1 METGSLFVYKNE
13 RQVENMSYKI
23 TNAISSNRIPAWG
36 NKKKYIAVHYLGV
49 VGQNHDLASDGCG
62 AHFYIYWDGTIYQ
75 RCSLDAVPWAVGTAG
90 YYAQKHPEAN
100 NYNTISIEM
109 CCKCDGNAAL
119 ASDPKWYFTTATQ
132 EACAWLVRHL
142 MGQLGIAADHVLRH
156 YDIVNKVCPAPYVHN
171 NHYKTSWT
179 WNEFKKAISGQNT
192 QPQTTGTQT
201 SAFSGLSEKQA
212 AEKLLGICAPIAKKN
227 GLLPSVATAQ
237 CILESGYCRT
247 ELAQKANNICGM
259 KCNLSGNTW
268 DGTTWDGKS
277 SVKIRTPEQDT
288 AGNTYYINAD
298 FRKYPSIEK
307 SIADRCAYLLGA
319 TVGNKKRYDG
329 IRQCKTYR
337 EQITLIK
344 NGGYA
349 TDIGYIQKICNI
361 IERHGLDR
369 QDGTGDILPDTGEIW
384 YRVRKT
390 WANAKSQ
397 IGAFHSLTK
406 AKQCADQHA
415 GYSVF
420 DENGKKLYTS
430 AKVPYK
436 IKVTKTNV
444 PIRTGAAKSY
454 SRVMICPVGVY
465 EIVEEKNGFGRLK
478 SGAGWIYLKKTTLM

>member
-1 METGSLFVYKNE
+1 MNKINRMISKYNFNSGS
-13 RQVENMSYKI
+13 
-23 TNAISSNRIPAWG
+23 ISRVR
-36 NKKKYIAVHYLGV
+36 YIVVHYVGALGGAKENCV
-49 VGQNHDLASDGCG
+49 YYGGGDRGSSAHYFVGFSGEIWQCVEDKNIAWHCG
-62 AHFYIYWDGTIYQ
+62 ASSY
-75 RCSLDAVPWAVGTAG
+75 R
-90 YYAQKHPEAN
+90 HPECRNAN
-100 NYNTISIEM
+100 SIGIEM
-109 CCKCDGNAAL
+109 CVRKKSKQTMNAT
-119 ASDPKWYFTTATQ
+119 DKDWYFEEATV
-132 EACAWLVRHL
+132 ESTIELTRYL
-142 MGQLGIAADHVLRH
+142 MKKYKVPADHVIRH
-156 YDIVNKVCPAPYVHN
+156 HDVTGKICPNPYVYN
-171 NHYKTSWT
+171 AGKYT
-179 WNEFKKAISGQNT
+179 WDAFKKAISVQDTKPKANE
-192 QPQTTGTQT
+192 PKTTGTQT
-201 SAFSGLSEKQA
+201 SVFSGLSEKQA
-212 AEKLLGICAPIAKKN
+212 AEKLLEICTPIAKKN

-369 QDGTGDILPDTGEIW
+369 QDGTENIQSGTGEIW
-384 YRVRKT
+384 YRVRKS
-390 WANAKSQ
+390 WADEKSQ
-397 IGAFHSLTK
+397 IGAFRSLKK
-406 AKQCADQHA
+406 AKQCANQNP

-420 DENGKKLYTS
+420 SEKGKKLYTP

-454 SRVMICPVGVY
+454 SRVMICPVGEY
-465 EIVEEKNGFGRLK
+465 EIIEEKNGFGKLK
-478 SGAGWIYLKKTTLM
+478 SNVGWIYLKKVTKV

>member
-1 METGSLFVYKNE
+1 MN
-13 RQVENMSYKI
+13 KI
-23 TNAISSNRIPAWG
+23 NRMISKYNFTPGNLSRI
-36 NKKKYIAVHYLGV
+36 KYIVIHYVGALGGAKENCV
-49 VGQNHDLASDGCG
+49 YYGGGDRGSSAHYFVGFSGEIWQCVEDKNIAWHCG
-62 AHFYIYWDGTIYQ
+62 ASSY
-75 RCSLDAVPWAVGTAG
+75 R
-90 YYAQKHPEAN
+90 HPECRNAN
-100 NYNTISIEM
+100 SIGIEM
-109 CCKCDGNAAL
+109 CVWKKSKQTMNAT
-119 ASDPKWYFTTATQ
+119 DKDWYFEEATV
-132 EACAWLVRHL
+132 ESTIELTRYL
-142 MGQLGIAADHVLRH
+142 MKKYKVPADHVIRH
-156 YDIVNKVCPAPYVHN
+156 HDVTGKICPNPYVYN
-171 NHYKTSWT
+171 AGKYT
-179 WNEFKKAISGQNT
+179 WDAFKKAISVQDTKPKANE
-192 QPQTTGTQT
+192 PKTTGTQT
-201 SAFSGLSEKQA
+201 SVFSGLSEKQA
-212 AEKLLGICAPIAKKN
+212 AEKLLEICTPIAKKN

-247 ELAQKANNICGM
+247 ELAKKANNICGM

-361 IERHGLDR
+361 IERHGLDQ
-369 QDGTGDILPDTGEIW
+369 QDGTENIQSGTGEIW
-384 YRVRKT
+384 YRVRKS
-390 WANAKSQ
+390 WADEKSQ
-397 IGAFHSLTK
+397 IGAFRSLKK
-406 AKQCADQHA
+406 AKQCANQNP

-420 DENGKKLYTS
+420 SEKGKKLYTP

-454 SRVMICPVGVY
+454 SRVMICPVGEY
-465 EIVEEKNGFGRLK
+465 EIIEEKNGFGKLK
-478 SGAGWIYLKKTTLM
+478 SNVGWIYLKKVTKV

>member
-1 METGSLFVYKNE
+1 MSVPLRKAGKNM
-13 RQVENMSYKI
+13 NKI
-23 TNAISSNRIPAWG
+23 NRMISKYNFNSGNISRI
-36 NKKKYIAVHYLGV
+36 KYIVIHYVGALGGAKENCV
-49 VGQNHDLASDGCG
+49 YYGGGDRGSSAHYFVGFSGEIWQCVEDKNIAWHCG
-62 AHFYIYWDGTIYQ
+62 ASSY
-75 RCSLDAVPWAVGTAG
+75 R
-90 YYAQKHPEAN
+90 HPECRNAN
-100 NYNTISIEM
+100 SIGIEM
-109 CCKCDGNAAL
+109 CVRKKSKQTMNAT
-119 ASDPKWYFTTATQ
+119 DKDWYFEEATVQ
-132 EACAWLVRHL
+132 SAIELTKYL
-142 MGQLGIAADHVLRH
+142 MKKYNIPTDHVIRH
-156 YDIVNKVCPAPYVHN
+156 YDVTGKICPNPYVYN
-171 NHYKTSWT
+171 AGKYT
-179 WNEFKKAISGQNT
+179 WDEFKKAISGQNT
-192 QPQTTGTQT
+192 QSQTTGTQT
-201 SAFSGLSEKQA
+201 SVFSGLSEKQA

-247 ELAQKANNICGM
+247 ELAKKANNICGM

-277 SVKIRTPEQDT
+277 SVQIRTAEQDA

-298 FRKYPSIEK
+298 FRKYPCMEK

-319 TVGNKKRYDG
+319 MNGNKKRYAG
-329 IRQCKTYR
+329 IQQCKTYR

-349 TDIGYIQKICNI
+349 TDVNYIEKICNI
-361 IERHGLDR
+361 IKKYGLDQ

-390 WANAKSQ
+390 WANTKSQ
-397 IGAFHSLTK
+397 IGAFHSLKK

-415 GYSVF
+415 GYGVF
-420 DENGKKLYTS
+420 DENGRKVYTS
-430 AKVPYK
+430 TKVPYK

-454 SRVMICPVGVY
+454 SRVMVCPVGVY

-478 SGAGWIYLKKTTLM
+478 SGAGWVYLKKVERV